1 MNFRAVLLLVG
12 VVAFIIL
19 PNLIQ
24 FLIEWL
30 WFGASGY
37 RDVYVTSLRAQASLG
52 AFILGFSFA
61 MLYGNM
67 WIAISSIASPYIVIG
82 TGGAG
87 TVQPSMI
94 RREQIR
100 KVVGIGSL
108 VVSLMIS
115 LAASGEWMRLLQF
128 RHGVPFGVADPI
140 LGHDIGFYVF
150 RLPLLDLVQ
159 QVAVAVVVVSL
170 IGSAAAYVLAG
181 ALNFTK
187 RGGVSVVR
195 KARLHLSLLA
205 AAFFLLL
212 AASAYLEIPHLLTDV
227 AGPGIV
233 PGASYADVM
242 ARMPAARVLT
252 VVAVLSAGL
261 AAYHAF
267 SSRRMAH
274 SARPRVVSRHLD
286 WRIAVRGGDS
296 AFRRDAKRAGGG
308 DALHDA
314 QHRGDTAGLQSCLR
328 TDTQLLRR
336 RRPDA
341 RGHRP
346 QRRYAQ
352 ERASLGSPAAARDVR
367 PDPGAAH
374 LLRLRVGRQ
383 RPLHD

>member
-1 MNFRAVLLLVG
+1 
-12 VVAFIIL
+12 
-19 PNLIQ
+19 
-24 FLIEWL
+24 
-30 WFGASGY
+30 
-37 RDVYVTSLRAQASLG
+37 
-52 AFILGFSFA
+52 
-61 MLYGNM
+61 
-67 WIAISSIASPYIVIG
+67 
-82 TGGAG
+82 
-87 TVQPSMI
+87 MI

-150 RLPLLDLVQ
+150 RLPLVDLVQ
-159 QVAVAVVVVSL
+159 QVSVAVVVVSL

-233 PGASYADVM
+233 PGASYTDVM

-267 SSRRMAH
+267 STPGVAH
-274 SARPRVVSRHLD
+274 SARPRVVSHHLD
-286 WRIAVRGGDS
+286 WRIFVRGGDS
-296 AFRRDAKRAGGG
+296 AFRRDAERAGGR

-328 TDTQLLRR
+328 TDT
-336 RRPDA
+336 
-341 RGHRP
+341 
-346 QRRYAQ
+346 
-352 ERASLGSPAAARDVR
+352 
-367 PDPGAAH
+367 
-374 LLRLRVGRQ
+374 
-383 RPLHD
+383 